1 VNVKEVSAT
10 HPQSG
15 SPPPR
20 VRTTRL
26 RRRLTLAFVLTA
38 GLSAAVLAGSSYV
51 VVREARLS
59 DSVDRAVDQA
69 RFNLVLA
76 GETLERPPTSENVA
90 TLLDAYERRGG
101 FVTVGST
108 PQREFSSSLSVGPR
122 QVPADVRELVSTGAL
137 SYERTTIGDSRYLVV
152 GGRVPGRDTE
162 LYYFF
167 PEDRLWDELAQLR
180 NILLIV
186 LVVVVLLA
194 ALVGVMLARRMLRP
208 VARASAAAHSLAEG
222 LLETRLPVERTDE
235 FGAWAAS
242 FNEMADA
249 LEAKITALSESQAR
263 ERRFT
268 SDVAH
273 ELRTPL
279 TALVA
284 ETSLLAEQ
292 LDRMSPDARRPAE
305 LLVADVRRL
314 ADLVE
319 DLMEISRLD
328 AGQTRVREEDV
339 DLASL
344 VTAIVRSRRWDGRVR
359 VEGDEVVLS
368 SDSRRLERI
377 VANLIGNA
385 LEHGG
390 REVGVRVGRDGIGAF
405 VEVTDHGPGIRRED
419 LPHVFDRFY
428 KTDPSR
434 ATPGSGLGL
443 AIALENARL
452 LGGDI
457 NVWSEVG
464 TGTRFTL
471 RLPVTKPLQDGEG
484 GVSRPGDDEGR
495 QAKE

>member
-1 VNVKEVSAT
+1 VTE
-10 HPQSG
+10 Q
-15 SPPPR
+15 PPR

-26 RRRLTLAFVLTA
+26 RRRLTLVFVLAA
-38 GLSAAVLAGSSYV
+38 GLSAAALAASSYV

-76 GETLERPPTSENVA
+76 GETLDQPPTAENVQA
-90 TLLDAYERRGG
+90 LLDAYERRGG

-108 PQREFSSSLSVGPR
+108 PQREFSSSLSIGPR
-122 QVPADVRELVSTGAL
+122 QVPEDVRELVANGEL
-137 SYERTTIGDSRYLVV
+137 SYERAEIGDARFLVV
-152 GGRVPGRDTE
+152 GGEVPGHSTE

-167 PEDRLWDELAQLR
+167 PEDRLWDELGQLR
-180 NILLIV
+180 NILLVV
-186 LVVVVLLA
+186 LFAVVLLA
-194 ALVGVMLARRMLRP
+194 ALAGIVLARRTLRP
-208 VARASAAAHSLAEG
+208 VARASEAAHSLAEG

-235 FGAWAAS
+235 FGAWASS

-249 LEAKITALSESQAR
+249 LEAKINALSEAQAR

-268 SDVAH
+268 ADVAH

-284 ETSLLAEQ
+284 EASLLAEQ
-292 LDRMSPDARRPAE
+292 LDRMPADVRRPAE

-339 DLASL
+339 DLSSL
-344 VTAIVRSRRWDGRVR
+344 VTAVVRSRRWDGQVQ
-359 VEGDEVVLS
+359 VEGDEVVLA

-390 REVGVRVGRDGIGAF
+390 RNVGVRVGRDGIGAF

-419 LPHVFDRFY
+419 LAHVFDRFY
-428 KTDPSR
+428 KTDPAR

-457 NVWSEVG
+457 DVWSEVG

-471 RLPVTKPLQDGEG
+471 RLPV
-484 GVSRPGDDEGR
+484 
-495 QAKE
+495 

>member
-1 VNVKEVSAT
+1 M
-10 HPQSG
+10 
-15 SPPPR
+15 
-20 VRTTRL
+20 
-26 RRRLTLAFVLTA
+26 LAFVLAA
-38 GLSAAVLAGSSYV
+38 GLSAAALAGSSYL

-76 GETLERPPTSENVA
+76 RETLEQPPTAENIA

-101 FVTVGST
+101 FVTVGRAG
-108 PQREFSSSLSVGPR
+108 QRQVSSLSLGAQ
-122 QVPADVRELVSTGAL
+122 QVPDELRALVADGEL
-137 SYERTTIGDSRYLVV
+137 SYERTEVSDVRYLVV
-152 GGRVPGRDTE
+152 GGQVPARDTE
-162 LYYFF
+162 LYFF
-167 PEDRLWDELAQLR
+167 FSEEPLWNELAQLR

-186 LVVVVLLA
+186 LFAVVVVA
-194 ALVGVMLARRMLRP
+194 ALAGILLARRTLVP
-208 VARASAAAHSLAEG
+208 VARASAAARSLAEG

-242 FNEMADA
+242 FNEMAEA
-249 LEAKITALSESQAR
+249 LETKITALSEAQAR

-284 ETSLLAEQ
+284 EASLLAEQ
-292 LDRMSPDARRPAE
+292 LDRMPADVRRPAE

-328 AGQTRVREEDV
+328 AGQARLRADDV
-339 DLASL
+339 DLTSL
-344 VTAIVRSRRWDGRVR
+344 VGAIVRSRGWEGRVR

-368 SDSRRLERI
+368 SDARRLERI
-377 VANLIGNA
+377 VSNLIGNA

-390 REVGVRVGRDGIGAF
+390 REVGVRVGRDGLGAF
-405 VEVTDHGPGIRRED
+405 VEVTDHGAGIRRED

-457 NVWSEVG
+457 DVWSEVG

-471 RLPVTKPLQDGEG
+471 RLPVTKSLPHGEG
-484 GVSRPGDDEGR
+484 GVSRRGDD
-495 QAKE
+495 

>member
-1 VNVKEVSAT
+1 
-10 HPQSG
+10 
-15 SPPPR
+15 
-20 VRTTRL
+20 VRTSRL
-26 RRRLTLAFVLTA
+26 RRRLTLAFVLAA
-38 GLSAAVLAGSSYV
+38 GLSAAALAGSSYL

-76 GETLERPPTSENVA
+76 GETLGRRPSAEEIAV
-90 TLLDAYERRGG
+90 LLDAYERRGG
-101 FVTVGST
+101 FVTVGRT
-108 PQREFSSSLSVGPR
+108 AQRAFSSSLSVGPR
-122 QVPADVRELVSTGAL
+122 QVPADLRRLVADGDL
-137 SYERTTIGDSRYLVV
+137 SYERTEIADVPYLVV
-152 GGRVPGRDTE
+152 GGRVPGRGTD

-167 PEDRLWDELAQLR
+167 SEERLWDELDQLR
-180 NILLIV
+180 NILLIG
-186 LVVVVLLA
+186 LA
-194 ALVGVMLARRMLRP
+194 AVVILAGLVGVVLARRTLRP
-208 VARASAAAHSLAEG
+208 VARASAAARSLAEG
-222 LLETRLPVERTDE
+222 LLETRLPTERTDE
-235 FGAWAAS
+235 FGTWAAS
-242 FNEMADA
+242 FNEMAEA
-249 LEAKITALSESQAR
+249 LEAKITALSEAQAR

-268 SDVAH
+268 ADVAH

-284 ETSLLAEQ
+284 EASLLTEQ
-292 LDRMSPDARRPAE
+292 LPRIPPDARRPAE

-339 DLASL
+339 DLSSL
-344 VTAIVRSRRWDGRVR
+344 VTAVVRSRRWDGRVR
-359 VEGDEVVLS
+359 VDGDEVVLS
-368 SDSRRLERI
+368 SDARRLERI

-390 REVGVRVGRDGIGAF
+390 REVGVRVGRDGVGAF

-457 NVWSEVG
+457 DVWSEVG

-471 RLPVTKPLQDGEG
+471 RLPVTKPLQGGEG
-484 GVSRPGDDEGR
+484 GVSRADDDGGR
-495 QAKE
+495 QSEGEEP

>member
-1 VNVKEVSAT
+1 M
-10 HPQSG
+10 
-15 SPPPR
+15 
-20 VRTTRL
+20 
-26 RRRLTLAFVLTA
+26 LAFVLAA
-38 GLSAAVLAGSSYV
+38 GLSAAALAASSYV

-76 GETLERPPTSENVA
+76 GETLEQPPSAESVA
-90 TLLDAYERRGG
+90 ALLDAYERRGG
-101 FVTVGST
+101 FITVGST

-122 QVPADVRELVSTGAL
+122 QVPEEVRELVANGEL
-137 SYERTTIGDSRYLVV
+137 SYERTEISDARYLVV
-152 GGRVPGRDTE
+152 GGEVPGRGTE

-167 PEDRLWDELAQLR
+167 PEDRLWDELGQLR
-180 NILLIV
+180 NILLVV
-186 LVVVVLLA
+186 LFVVVLLA
-194 ALVGVMLARRMLRP
+194 ALAGIVLARRTLRP
-208 VARASAAAHSLAEG
+208 VARASEAAHSLAEG

-235 FGAWAAS
+235 FGAWASS

-249 LEAKITALSESQAR
+249 LEAKINALSEAQAR

-268 SDVAH
+268 ADVAH

-284 ETSLLAEQ
+284 EASLLAEQ
-292 LDRMSPDARRPAE
+292 LDRMPADMRRPAE

-328 AGQTRVREEDV
+328 AGQTRLREQDV
-339 DLASL
+339 DLSSL
-344 VTAIVRSRRWDGRVR
+344 VTAVVRSRRWDGRVR
-359 VEGDEVVLS
+359 IDGGEVVLS

-390 REVGVRVGRDGIGAF
+390 REVDVRVGRDGVGAF

-419 LPHVFDRFY
+419 LAHVFDRFY
-428 KTDPSR
+428 KTDPAR

-457 NVWSEVG
+457 DVWSEVG

-471 RLPVTKPLQDGEG
+471 RLPVTKPLHDGEG
-484 GVSRPGDDEGR
+484 GVSRLGDDGGI
-495 QAKE
+495 

>member
-1 VNVKEVSAT
+1 M
-10 HPQSG
+10 
-15 SPPPR
+15 
-20 VRTTRL
+20 
-26 RRRLTLAFVLTA
+26 LAFVLAA
-38 GLSAAVLAGSSYV
+38 GLSAAVLAGSSYL

-59 DSVDRAVDQA
+59 DSVDRAIDQS

-76 GETLERPPTSENVA
+76 GETLEQPPTAENVA
-90 TLLDAYERRGG
+90 TLLDAYERRGV

-108 PQREFSSSLSVGPR
+108 GQREFSSSLSVGAR
-122 QVPADVRELVSTGAL
+122 QVPQDLRELVANGEL
-137 SYERTTIGDSRYLVV
+137 SYERAEIGDVPYLVV
-152 GGRVPGRDTE
+152 GGRVPGRDTD

-167 PEDRLWDELAQLR
+167 SEERLWDELAQLR
-180 NILLIV
+180 NILLIA
-186 LVVVVLLA
+186 LFAVVVLA
-194 ALVGVMLARRMLRP
+194 ALAGIVLARRTLVP
-208 VARASAAAHSLAEG
+208 VARASAAARSLAEG
-222 LLETRLPVERTDE
+222 LLETRLPTERTDE

-242 FNEMADA
+242 FNEMAEA
-249 LEAKITALSESQAR
+249 LEAKITALSDAQAR

-268 SDVAH
+268 ADVAH

-284 ETSLLAEQ
+284 EASLLAEQ
-292 LDRMSPDARRPAE
+292 LDRMPTDVRRPAE

-328 AGQTRVREEDV
+328 AGQARPREDDV
-339 DLASL
+339 DLSSL
-344 VTAIVRSRRWDGRVR
+344 AAAIVRSRRWDGRVR
-359 VEGDEVVLS
+359 VEGDEVVVS
-368 SDSRRLERI
+368 SDPRRLERI
-377 VANLIGNA
+377 VSNLVANA

-390 REVGVRVGRDGIGAF
+390 REVGVRVGRDGLGPF

-457 NVWSEVG
+457 DVWSEVG

-471 RLPVTKPLQDGEG
+471 RLPVTKPLRDGEG
-484 GVSRPGDDEGR
+484 GVSRPGED
-495 QAKE
+495 

>member
-1 VNVKEVSAT
+1 MLV
-10 HPQSG
+10 
-15 SPPPR
+15 
-20 VRTTRL
+20 
-26 RRRLTLAFVLTA
+26 FVLAA
-38 GLSAAVLAGSSYV
+38 GLSAAALAGSSYL

-69 RFNLVLA
+69 RFNLILA
-76 GETLERPPTSENVA
+76 RETLEQPPTAEKIA

-101 FVTVGST
+101 FVTVGRAG
-108 PQREFSSSLSVGPR
+108 QRQVSSLSLGP
-122 QVPADVRELVSTGAL
+122 QHVPGDLRALVADGEL
-137 SYERTTIGDSRYLVV
+137 SYERTEVSDVRYLVV
-152 GGRVPGRDTE
+152 GGQVPARETE
-162 LYYFF
+162 LYFF
-167 PEDRLWDELAQLR
+167 FSEEPLWSELAQLR

-186 LVVVVLLA
+186 LFVVVVLAGLA
-194 ALVGVMLARRMLRP
+194 GVLLARRTLVP
-208 VARASAAAHSLAEG
+208 VARASAAARSLAEG

-242 FNEMADA
+242 FNEMAEA
-249 LEAKITALSESQAR
+249 LEAKITALSEAQAR

-292 LDRMSPDARRPAE
+292 LDRMPPDVRRPAE

-328 AGQTRVREEDV
+328 AGQARLREDDV
-339 DLASL
+339 DLTSL
-344 VTAIVRSRRWDGRVR
+344 VGAIVRSRGWDGRVR
-359 VEGDEVVLS
+359 VEGAEVVLS
-368 SDSRRLERI
+368 SDTRRLERI
-377 VANLIGNA
+377 VSNLIGNA

-390 REVGVRVGRDGIGAF
+390 REVGVRVGRDGLGAF
-405 VEVTDHGPGIRRED
+405 IEVTDHGAGIRRED

-457 NVWSEVG
+457 DVWSEVG

-471 RLPVTKPLQDGEG
+471 RLPVTKPLQHGEG
-484 GVSRPGDDEGR
+484 GVSRPGDD
-495 QAKE
+495 

>member
-1 VNVKEVSAT
+1 MSEQDTLAT
-10 HPQSG
+10 HPR
-15 SPPPR
+15 SPPR
-20 VRTTRL
+20 IRTTRL
-26 RRRLTLAFVLTA
+26 RRRLALAFALTA
-38 GLSAAVLAGSSYV
+38 GLAAAALAASSYV

-59 DSVDRAVDQA
+59 DSVDRALDVA

-76 GETLERPPTSENVA
+76 GETLERPPTAENVEA
-90 TLLDAYERRGG
+90 LLDAYERRGG

-108 PQREFSSSLSVGPR
+108 PEREFSSSLSVGPR
-122 QVPADVRELVSTGAL
+122 QVPEEVRELVTNGEL
-137 SYERTTIGDSRYLVV
+137 SYERTEIADARYLVV
-152 GGRVPGRDTE
+152 GGEVPGRNTE

-167 PEDRLWDELAQLR
+167 PEDRLWDELGELR
-180 NILLIV
+180 NILLGV

-194 ALVGVMLARRMLRP
+194 ALAGIVLARRMLRP
-208 VARASAAAHSLAEG
+208 VARASEAAHSLAEG

-249 LEAKITALSESQAR
+249 LEAKINALSEAQAR

-268 SDVAH
+268 ADVAH

-284 ETSLLAEQ
+284 EASLLAEQ
-292 LDRMSPDARRPAE
+292 LDRMPGEVRRPAE

-328 AGQTRVREEDV
+328 AGHTRLREEDV
-339 DLASL
+339 DLSSL
-344 VTAIVRSRRWDGRVR
+344 VHAVVRSRRWDGRVT
-359 VEGDEVVLS
+359 VAGEGVVLPT
-368 SDSRRLERI
+368 DSRRLERI

-390 REVGVRVGRDGIGAF
+390 RDVGVRVGRDGIGAF

-457 NVWSEVG
+457 DVWSEVG

-471 RLPVTKPLQDGEG
+471 RLPVTKPLHNGEG
-484 GVSRPGDDEGR
+484 DVSRPGDDGGI
-495 QAKE
+495 

>member
-1 VNVKEVSAT
+1 M
-10 HPQSG
+10 
-15 SPPPR
+15 
-20 VRTTRL
+20 
-26 RRRLTLAFVLTA
+26 LAFVLAA
-38 GLSAAVLAGSSYV
+38 GLSAAVLAGSSYL

-59 DSVDRAVDQA
+59 DSVDRAIDQS

-76 GETLERPPTSENVA
+76 GETLERPPTAENVA

-108 PQREFSSSLSVGPR
+108 GQREFSSSVSVGRR
-122 QVPADVRELVSTGAL
+122 QVPQDLRELVANGEL
-137 SYERTTIGDSRYLVV
+137 SYERAEIGDVPYLVV
-152 GGRVPGRDTE
+152 GGRVPGRDTD

-167 PEDRLWDELAQLR
+167 SEERLWDELAQLR
-180 NILLIV
+180 NILLIA
-186 LVVVVLLA
+186 LFAVVVLA
-194 ALVGVMLARRMLRP
+194 ALAGIVLARRTLVP
-208 VARASAAAHSLAEG
+208 VARASAAARSLAEG
-222 LLETRLPVERTDE
+222 LLETRLPTERTDE

-242 FNEMADA
+242 FNEMAEA
-249 LEAKITALSESQAR
+249 LEAKITALSDAQAR

-268 SDVAH
+268 ADVAH

-284 ETSLLAEQ
+284 EASLLAEQ
-292 LDRMSPDARRPAE
+292 LDRMPTEVRRPAE

-328 AGQTRVREEDV
+328 AGQARPREDDV
-339 DLASL
+339 DLSSL
-344 VTAIVRSRRWDGRVR
+344 AAAIVRSRRWDGRVR
-359 VEGDEVVLS
+359 VEGDEVVVS
-368 SDSRRLERI
+368 SDPRRLERI
-377 VANLIGNA
+377 VSNLVANA

-390 REVGVRVGRDGIGAF
+390 REVGVRVGRDGLGPF

-457 NVWSEVG
+457 DVWSEVG

-471 RLPVTKPLQDGEG
+471 RLPVTKPLRDGEG
-484 GVSRPGDDEGR
+484 GVSRPGED
-495 QAKE
+495 

>member
-1 VNVKEVSAT
+1 
-10 HPQSG
+10 
-15 SPPPR
+15 
-20 VRTTRL
+20 
-26 RRRLTLAFVLTA
+26 LTLAFMLAA
-38 GLSAAVLAGSSYV
+38 GLSAAALAGSSYL

-59 DSVDRAVDQA
+59 DSVDRSLDQA

-76 GETLERPPTSENVA
+76 GETLGTPPTAEEVA
-90 TLLDAYERRGG
+90 LLLDAYERRGG

-108 PQREFSSSLSVGPR
+108 RQREFSSSLSVGPR
-122 QVPADVRELVSTGAL
+122 QVPSDLRRLVAAGQL
-137 SYERTTIGDSRYLVV
+137 SYERTEVSDVRYLVV
-152 GGRVPGRDTE
+152 GGRVPGRGTD

-167 PEDRLWDELAQLR
+167 SEERLWDELAQLR
-180 NILLIV
+180 NILLIGLFV
-186 LVVVVLLA
+186 LVLLA
-194 ALVGVMLARRMLRP
+194 GIVGVLLARRTLVP
-208 VARASAAAHSLAEG
+208 VARASAAARSLAEG
-222 LLETRLPVERTDE
+222 LLETRLPIERTDE

-242 FNEMADA
+242 FNEMAEA
-249 LEAKITALSESQAR
+249 LEAKITALSEAQAR

-268 SDVAH
+268 ADVAH

-284 ETSLLAEQ
+284 EASLLAEQ
-292 LDRMSPDARRPAE
+292 LERMPTEARRPAE

-328 AGQTRVREEDV
+328 AGQTRLRKEDV
-339 DLASL
+339 DLSSL
-344 VTAIVRSRRWDGRVR
+344 VAAIVRSRRWDGRVR
-359 VEGDEVVLS
+359 VDGDEVVLV
-368 SDSRRLERI
+368 SDPRRLERI

-390 REVGVRVGRDGIGAF
+390 RDVAVRVGQDGIGAF
-405 VEVTDHGPGIRRED
+405 VEVTDHGTGIRRED

-428 KTDPSR
+428 KTDPAR

-457 NVWSEVG
+457 DVWSEVG

-471 RLPVTKPLQDGEG
+471 RLPVTKPLQRGEE
-484 GVSRPGDDEGR
+484 GVSRPDDDEER
-495 QAKE
+495 QSEGEEP

>member
-1 VNVKEVSAT
+1 M
-10 HPQSG
+10 
-15 SPPPR
+15 
-20 VRTTRL
+20 RTSRL
-26 RRRLTLAFVLTA
+26 RRRLMLAFVLAA
-38 GLSAAVLAGSSYV
+38 GLSAAVLAGSSYL

-59 DSVDRAVDQA
+59 DSVDRSIDQS

-76 GETLERPPTSENVA
+76 GETLERPPTAENVA

-108 PQREFSSSLSVGPR
+108 GQREFSSSLSVGPR
-122 QVPADVRELVSTGAL
+122 QVPQDLRELVANGQL
-137 SYERTTIGDSRYLVV
+137 SYERAEIGDVPYLVV
-152 GGRVPGRDTE
+152 GGRVLGRDTD

-167 PEDRLWDELAQLR
+167 SEERLWDELAQLR
-180 NILLIV
+180 NILLIA
-186 LVVVVLLA
+186 LFAVVALA
-194 ALVGVMLARRMLRP
+194 ALAGIVLARRTLVP
-208 VARASAAAHSLAEG
+208 VARASAAARSLAEG
-222 LLETRLPVERTDE
+222 LLETRLPAERTDE

-242 FNEMADA
+242 FNEMAEA
-249 LEAKITALSESQAR
+249 LEAKITALSDAQAR

-268 SDVAH
+268 ADVAH

-284 ETSLLAEQ
+284 GASLLAEQ
-292 LDRMSPDARRPAE
+292 IDRMPPDVRRPAE

-328 AGQTRVREEDV
+328 ARQTRPREEDV
-339 DLASL
+339 DLSSL
-344 VTAIVRSRRWDGRVR
+344 AAAIVRSRRWGGRVR
-359 VEGDEVVLS
+359 VEGDEVVVS
-368 SDSRRLERI
+368 SDPRRLERI
-377 VANLIGNA
+377 VSNLVANA

-390 REVGVRVGRDGIGAF
+390 REVGVRVGRDGLGPF

-457 NVWSEVG
+457 DVWSEVG

-471 RLPVTKPLQDGEG
+471 RLPVTKPLQGREG
-484 GVSRPGDDEGR
+484 GVSRPGDDEER
-495 QAKE
+495 QSEGEEP

>member
-1 VNVKEVSAT
+1 M
-10 HPQSG
+10 
-15 SPPPR
+15 
-20 VRTTRL
+20 
-26 RRRLTLAFVLTA
+26 LAFVLAA
-38 GLSAAVLAGSSYV
+38 GLSAAALAGSSYL

-59 DSVDRAVDQA
+59 DSVDRGLDQA

-76 GETLERPPTSENVA
+76 GETLERPPTAENVA
-90 TLLDAYERRGG
+90 VLLDAYERRGG
-101 FVTVGST
+101 FVTVGSSG
-108 PQREFSSSLSVGPR
+108 QREFSSSLSVGPR
-122 QVPADVRELVSTGAL
+122 QVPSDLRRLVATGQL
-137 SYERTTIGDSRYLVV
+137 SYERTEVADVRYLVV
-152 GGRVPGRDTE
+152 GGRVAGRDAE

-167 PEDRLWDELAQLR
+167 TEDRLWDELAQLR

-186 LVVVVLLA
+186 LFAVVALATLAGILLA
-194 ALVGVMLARRMLRP
+194 RTMLVP

-242 FNEMADA
+242 FNEMAEA
-249 LEAKITALSESQAR
+249 LEAKITALSEAQAR

-268 SDVAH
+268 ADVAH

-284 ETSLLAEQ
+284 EASLLAEQ
-292 LDRMSPDARRPAE
+292 LERMPAEARRPAE

-328 AGQTRVREEDV
+328 AGTTRLREEDV

-344 VTAIVRSRRWDGRVR
+344 VEAIVRSRRWDGRVR

-368 SDSRRLERI
+368 SDARRLERI

-390 REVGVRVGRDGIGAF
+390 REVGVRVGRDGIGPF

-434 ATPGSGLGL
+434 ASPGSGLGL

-457 NVWSEVG
+457 DVWSEVG

-471 RLPVTKPLQDGEG
+471 RLPVTKPLQGSEG
-484 GVSRPGDDEGR
+484 GVSRPGEDGVRQSEGDEP
-495 QAKE
+495 